1 MRLHRHPGIKH
12 RRHGITKRRRSDT
25 RLRHHGMKRHHPKAD
40 LTNKTI
46 TIATAEER

>member
-1 MRLHRHPGIKH
+1 MKHHRHPGIKH
-12 RRHGITKRRRSDT
+12 RRSDT